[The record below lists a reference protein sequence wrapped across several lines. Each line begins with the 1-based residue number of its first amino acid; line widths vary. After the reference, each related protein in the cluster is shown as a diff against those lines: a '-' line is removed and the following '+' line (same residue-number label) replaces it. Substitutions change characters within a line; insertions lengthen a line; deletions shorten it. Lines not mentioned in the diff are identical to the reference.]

1 MGKLRIA
8 NAVFWVYVWLSQ
20 IHLLPV
26 TIGPNYWRAA
36 TRLLWHFGPFDDIAQ
51 LIARALVPLIL
62 WALIDWRLRRIQ
74 LRRSE
79 AGVKS

>member
-8 NAVFWVYVWLSQ
+8 NAVFWTYVWLSQ

-26 TIGPNYWRAA
+26 TVGPNFWYAA
-36 TRLLWHFGPFDDIAQ
+36 ARLLWHFGPFDDIAQ
-51 LIARALVPLIL
+51 LIARALVPLVL

-74 LRRSE
+74 MRRAQIRAE
-79 AGVKS
+79 G